1 MFYGY
6 FCATLPEL
14 VCGTPAEI
22 SLKDFDD
29 MAKKE
34 LSAKRFA
41 QLVSMDGDEEKD
53 MPEIYRELRKFDR
66 FLKLRIAEK
75 RAEELNCE
83 TELPRPDEIHTEV
96 DFALPA
102 AANAGDPLERERL
115 VDKIRWMK
123 IDDLESCHN
132 LDFVTLCAYRLRLD
146 MLEKYRKRNAG
157 NGNQLFEDT
166 VARLAS
172 PIDRM

>member
-1 MFYGY
+1 MVFVVAYCLVNVDSFTSLFARIGEVLTPVLIGCVLAY
-6 FCATLPEL
+6 FLNPILKFWEYIVFRKMGKGNLRLGLSLLCTYLTAIAILAGLVALIIPE
-14 VCGTPAEI
+14 
-22 SLKDFDD
+22 
-29 MAKKE
+29 
-34 LSAKRFA
+34 
-41 QLVSMDGDEEKD
+41 
-53 MPEIYRELRKFDR
+53 
-66 FLKLRIAEK
+66 
-75 RAEELNCE
+75 
-83 TELPRPDEIHTEV
+83 
-96 DFALPA
+96 
-102 AANAGDPLERERL
+102 PLERERL

>member
-1 MFYGY
+1 MFYGF

-22 SLKDFDD
+22 SLKEFDD
-29 MAKKE
+29 MVQKE

-53 MPEIYRELRKFDR
+53 MPEIYRELRKFDH

-75 RAEELNCE
+75 RAEKLNCE
-83 TELPRPDEIHTEV
+83 TELPTPEEIHTEV

-102 AANAGDPLERERL
+102 AANADDPRERELL

-123 IDDLESCHN
+123 IDDLEGCHN
-132 LDFVTLCAYRLRLD
+132 LDFTTLCAYRLRLD
-146 MLEKYRKRNAG
+146 MLEKYRKRSTGDG
-157 NGNQLFEDT
+157 NKVFEDT